1 MVTLRLHFTGTNFS
15 VAAIVA
21 LMACHVVLVA
31 FEAGNGGR
39 RTEGKGRKA
48 RYARVAVT

>member
-1 MVTLRLHFTGTNFS
+1 MVTLRLHYTGTNFI

-31 FEAGNGGR
+31 FEAGKGGR
-39 RTEGKGRKA
+39 KMEGKGRKA